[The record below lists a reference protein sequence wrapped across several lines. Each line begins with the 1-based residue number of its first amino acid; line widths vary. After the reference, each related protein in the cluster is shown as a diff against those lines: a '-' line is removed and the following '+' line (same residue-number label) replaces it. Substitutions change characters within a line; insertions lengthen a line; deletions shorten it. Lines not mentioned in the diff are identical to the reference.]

1 MIDRVHKICYSDRG
15 YEMSIQ
21 VLTLEQVCKEHAGS
35 RTMLESSYQQGGSF
49 IEATHEPAAASK
61 LNLSDMLRHLVKVLA
76 RPLSLDD
83 TLSSL
88 ATVAKQAMNMD
99 LCVILLMDQTRGNL
113 TVHACAPDL
122 NDQRVVIEPVEVDMV
137 VWEHLRDA
145 MTMGQLPMLT
155 ARERDSLSPLKNVQ
169 YETLLPLPLIV
180 GTEYVGLM
188 SCYSSKVQ
196 SWTDEEQLMLVTIAS
211 QAALAIKHLQHV
223 EADIL
228 TQKNLVRSLFDD
240 LFSNKGGME
249 ESLYRRAS
257 FLGCDLT
264 QLHVVVQMEIS
275 QVGAAHGRE
284 KIMSEAERVALY
296 RSIGNQLGQRIQIKY
311 PGSLAGERDTTLI
324 SLLRVGENLP
334 LHQIVAW
341 LDELVHQM
349 RNQQQIYLSVG
360 VGNLCYGINDYS
372 RGYAEANEALEVG
385 LFLNQ
390 EGGTM
395 QFNALGVYRYIYK
408 FARTDTL
415 YDEYQRQISVIS
427 EYDQRK
433 STHLLKTLEAYLEC
447 GGNTPKAYNQLNI
460 HRNTMLQR
468 MERLQALCTID
479 LEEHEHRLPLLVAL
493 KVYKLRAHN

>member
-1 MIDRVHKICYSDRG
+1 
-15 YEMSIQ
+15 MSNQ
-21 VLTLEQVCKEHAGS
+21 VLTLEEVCKEHAGS
-35 RTMLESSYQQGGSF
+35 QTMLESSYQQDKSF
-49 IEATHEPAAASK
+49 VEATREVAAAST
-61 LNLSDMLRHLVKVLA
+61 LNLRDMLRHLVKVLA
-76 RPLSLDD
+76 QPLSLDD

-88 ATVAKQAMNMD
+88 ATVALQAMDMD
-99 LCVILLMDQTRGNL
+99 LCVILLTDQSRGNL
-113 TVHACAPDL
+113 TVHTCAPDL
-122 NDQRVVIEPVEVDMV
+122 IDQRVIIEPVEVDMV
-137 VWEHLRDA
+137 LWERLRDA
-145 MTMGQLPMLT
+145 MTLGQLPMLT
-155 ARERDSLSPLKNVQ
+155 AQERDSLSPLKNVQ

-188 SCYSSKVQ
+188 SCYSSKVR
-196 SWTDEEQLMLVTIAS
+196 SWTDEEQLMLVSIAS

-264 QLHVVVQMEIS
+264 QPHVVVQMEIS
-275 QVGAAHGRE
+275 QVGQVRE
-284 KIMSEAERVALY
+284 KIMSEAERIALY
-296 RSIGNQLGQRIQIKY
+296 RSISNQLGQRIQLKY
-311 PGSLAGERDTTLI
+311 PGSLVGERDTKLV
-324 SLLRVGENLP
+324 SLLRASENLP
-334 LHQIVAW
+334 LHQVVAW

-349 RNQQQIYLSVG
+349 RSQQQVYLSVG
-360 VGNLCYGINDYS
+360 VGNPCFGVNDYS
-372 RGYAEANEALEVG
+372 RGYAEADEALEVG

-415 YDEYQRQISVIS
+415 HDDYQRQISSIA
-427 EYDQRK
+427 EYDLRK
-433 STHLLKTLEAYLEC
+433 NTHLLETLEAYLEC

-468 MERLQALCTID
+468 MERLQALSTID

-493 KVYKLRAHN
+493 KVYKLRAHNS

>member
-1 MIDRVHKICYSDRG
+1 
-15 YEMSIQ
+15 MSIQ

-35 RTMLESSYQQGGSF
+35 QTMFESSLQQGEF
-49 IEATHEPAAASK
+49 LAEAAHESAAASTF
-61 LNLSDMLRHLVKVLA
+61 NLSDMLRHLVGVLA
-76 RPLSLDD
+76 QPLSLDD
-83 TLSSL
+83 MLSSL
-88 ATVAKQAMNMD
+88 ATVAMQAMKMD
-99 LCVILLMDQTRGNL
+99 LCVILLMDQSRGNL
-113 TVHACAPDL
+113 TLHTCAPDL
-122 NDQRVVIEPVEVDMV
+122 RDQRVIIEPVEVDMAL
-137 VWEHLRDA
+137 WGRMRDA
-145 MTMGQLPMLT
+145 MTRGQLPKLT
-155 ARERDSLSPLKNVQ
+155 TQECDSLNPLKNVQ

-188 SCYSSKVQ
+188 NCYSSKVQ
-196 SWTDEEQLMLVTIAS
+196 SLTGEDQLMLVAIAS

-264 QLHVVVQMEIS
+264 QPHVVVQMEIA
-275 QVGAAHGRE
+275 QMGAAHGRE
-284 KIMSEAERVALY
+284 KIMSETERVALY
-296 RSIGNQLGQRIQIKY
+296 RSITHQLGQRIQLKY
-311 PGSLAGERDTTLI
+311 PGSLTGERDTTLV
-324 SLLRVGENLP
+324 SLLYVGENLS
-334 LHQIVAW
+334 LHQVVAW
-341 LDELVHQM
+341 LDELV
-349 RNQQQIYLSVG
+349 QQVRSEQQVYLLVG
-360 VGNLCYGINDYS
+360 VGNPCYGINDYS
-372 RGYAEANEALEVG
+372 RGYAEANEALEIG

-390 EGGTM
+390 EGGAM

-415 YDEYQRQISVIS
+415 HDEYQRQISAIA

-433 STHLLKTLEAYLEC
+433 NTHLLETLETYLEC

-479 LEEHEHRLPLLVAL
+479 LEEHEYRLPLLVAL
-493 KVYKLRAHN
+493 KVYKLRAHNS

>member
-1 MIDRVHKICYSDRG
+1 MHKICYSDKG

-35 RTMLESSYQQGGSF
+35 RTMLESSYQQGESF
-49 IEATHEPAAASK
+49 IEATHETAAAST
-61 LNLSDMLRHLVKVLA
+61 LHLSDMLRHLVKVLA

-99 LCVILLMDQTRGNL
+99 LCVILLMDQSRGNL

-137 VWEHLRDA
+137 VWERLRDA
-145 MTMGQLPMLT
+145 MTLGQLPMLT

-275 QVGAAHGRE
+275 QVGVAHGRE
-284 KIMSEAERVALY
+284 KIMSETERVALY
-296 RSIGNQLGQRIQIKY
+296 RNIGNQLGQRIQIKY
-311 PGSLAGERDTTLI
+311 PGSLAGERDTTLV

-360 VGNLCYGINDYS
+360 VGNTCYGINDYS

-433 STHLLKTLEAYLEC
+433 STHLLETLEAYLEC

>member
-1 MIDRVHKICYSDRG
+1 
-15 YEMSIQ
+15 MSMQ

-35 RTMLESSYQQGGSF
+35 RTMLESSYQQGESF
-49 IEATHEPAAASK
+49 SEATHETAATSM
-61 LNLSDMLRHLVKVLA
+61 LNLSDMLRHLVRVLA
-76 RPLSLDD
+76 QSLSLDD

-88 ATVAKQAMNMD
+88 ATLAMQAMNMD
-99 LCVILLMDQTRGNL
+99 LCVILLMDQSRGNL
-113 TVHACAPDL
+113 TVHTCAPDL
-122 NDQRVVIEPVEVDMV
+122 HDQRVIIEPVEVDMV
-137 VWEHLRDA
+137 LWERLREA
-145 MTMGQLPMLT
+145 MTLGQLPMLT
-155 ARERDSLSPLKNVQ
+155 AQERDSLNPLKNVQ
-169 YETLLPLPLIV
+169 YETLFPLPLIV

-188 SCYSSKVQ
+188 SCYSSKVR
-196 SWTDEEQLMLVTIAS
+196 SWPDEDQLMLVTIAS

-223 EADIL
+223 EADIH

-275 QVGAAHGRE
+275 QVGTAHGRE
-284 KIMSEAERVALY
+284 KIMSEIERVALY
-296 RSIGNQLGQRIQIKY
+296 RSITNQLGQRIQLKY
-311 PGSLAGERDTTLI
+311 PGSLVGEWNTTLV
-324 SLLRVGENLP
+324 SLLRVGQNLP
-334 LHQIVAW
+334 FQHVVAW
-341 LDELVHQM
+341 LDELV
-349 RNQQQIYLSVG
+349 QQVRSKQQVYLSVG
-360 VGNLCYGINDYS
+360 VGNPCYGINDYS

-390 EGGTM
+390 EGGIM

-408 FARTDTL
+408 FASTDTL
-415 YDEYQRQISVIS
+415 HDEYQRQINAIA

-433 STHLLKTLEAYLEC
+433 NTRLLETLEAYLEC

-468 MERLQALCTID
+468 MERLQALCTIH

-493 KVYKLRAHN
+493 KVYKLRAHNP

>member
-1 MIDRVHKICYSDRG
+1 
-15 YEMSIQ
+15 MSIQ

-35 RTMLESSYQQGGSF
+35 RTMLESSYQQGESF
-49 IEATHEPAAASK
+49 IEATHETAAASK

-99 LCVILLMDQTRGNL
+99 LCVILLMDQSRGNL
-113 TVHACAPDL
+113 TVHACVPDL
-122 NDQRVVIEPVEVDMV
+122 NDQRVVIEPVEVELV
-137 VWEHLRDA
+137 VWERLRDA
-145 MTMGQLPMLT
+145 MTLGQLPMLS
-155 ARERDSLSPLKNVQ
+155 ARERDLLSPLKNVQ

-264 QLHVVVQMEIS
+264 QPHVVVQMEIS
-275 QVGAAHGRE
+275 QMGASHGRE
-284 KIMSEAERVALY
+284 SW
-296 RSIGNQLGQRIQIKY
+296 
-311 PGSLAGERDTTLI
+311 D
-324 SLLRVGENLP
+324 
-334 LHQIVAW
+334 
-341 LDELVHQM
+341 
-349 RNQQQIYLSVG
+349 SV
-360 VGNLCYGINDYS
+360 S
-372 RGYAEANEALEVG
+372 
-385 LFLNQ
+385 
-390 EGGTM
+390 
-395 QFNALGVYRYIYK
+395 K
-408 FARTDTL
+408 
-415 YDEYQRQISVIS
+415 
-427 EYDQRK
+427 
-433 STHLLKTLEAYLEC
+433 
-447 GGNTPKAYNQLNI
+447 
-460 HRNTMLQR
+460 
-468 MERLQALCTID
+468 
-479 LEEHEHRLPLLVAL
+479 
-493 KVYKLRAHN
+493 